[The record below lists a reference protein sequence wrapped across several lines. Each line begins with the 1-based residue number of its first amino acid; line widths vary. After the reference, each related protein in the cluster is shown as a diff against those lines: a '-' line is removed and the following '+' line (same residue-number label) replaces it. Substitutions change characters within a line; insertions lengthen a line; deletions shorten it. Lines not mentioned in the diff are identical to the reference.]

1 MLLATLADWAKSRG
15 DLQVWVATG
24 DAAVAF
30 YIDCGWEA
38 IETFTRASGEMTTVL
53 VKHL

>member
-1 MLLATLADWAKSRG
+1 MATLADWAKSRG

-38 IETFTRASGEMTTVL
+38 IETFARASGEMTRVL
-53 VKHL
+53 RVM